1 MESVF
6 FIKIYV
12 QVLTTLF
19 YIQICFKCGTPLLFF
34 SNKNHDIQK
43 KNYRKKLF
51 IEKNVFLL

>member
-43 KNYRKKLF
+43 KTT
-51 IEKNVFLL
+51 EKNSL